1 MGNLLYLMIISFLLF
16 LTTTHAKSNHYCP
29 PSSCGDI
36 TNITTPFRLNTDP
49 KHCGYSPFELS
60 CENNLTVLYSNSVKY
75 FVRSINY
82 ANHTIRIVHPNLNKT
97 NCSSLPNNNQG
108 ELDSFKGFSSYG
120 INLFETKTIVFL
132 KCESRVNSSDYIDT
146 APCNIG
152 GSLASQYSET
162 KTTTAADLY
171 YYYVVDGGFKVS
183 DLAIGCRTELRTFVS
198 NQIVV
203 NGRTTSYVDIHNHLA
218 YGFEL
223 SWLNSYIND
232 GGLCFIN
239 DSNERQC
246 FLWDWASPL
255 KTFLDIMGF
264 LTPGLGKTK
273 GCLEILVKNVQR
285 NYLGAKFWHFVVA
298 SVNFAAAKCVQPA
311 T

>member
-1 MGNLLYLMIISFLLF
+1 MGNLLYLMIIPFLLF
-16 LTTTHAKSNHYCP
+16 LTTTHAKSNPHCP
-29 PSSCGDI
+29 PSSCDNI
-36 TNITTPFRLNTDP
+36 INITSPFRLNTDP
-49 KHCGYSPFELS
+49 KHCGYSHYELS
-60 CENNLTVLYSNSVKY
+60 CENNLTVLHIDPVKY
-75 FVRSINY
+75 FVQSINY
-82 ANHTIRIVHPNLNKT
+82 ANYTIRVVDSNVDRN
-97 NCSSLPNNNQG
+97 NCSTFPSPTY
-108 ELDSFKGFSSYG
+108 FRRYKYF
-120 INLFETKTIVFL
+120 TKIIAIL
-132 KCESRVNSSDYIDT
+132 KCENPVVNSSDYIDT

-223 SWLNSYIND
+223 SWLNSD

-246 FLWDWASPL
+246 C
-255 KTFLDIMGF
+255 K
-264 LTPGLGKTK
+264 
-273 GCLEILVKNVQR
+273 
-285 NYLGAKFWHFVVA
+285 
-298 SVNFAAAKCVQPA
+298 
-311 T
+311 